1 MIIPDQQQTLK
12 PFVLLHA
19 DGTQE
24 TVYLTESPIKGVVT
38 FRDHLMVG
46 YVVVGT
52 VALAL
57 TAYLTYLQLKKM

>member
-1 MIIPDQQQTLK
+1 VIIPDSQPK
-12 PFVLLHA
+12 SYVLVHQ

-24 TVYLTESPIKGVVT
+24 VVYLNEAPVKGIASLK
-38 FRDHLMVG
+38 DHLMIS